1 MSNPEIY
8 MPVGIPHGSAQ
19 SQNWRDG
26 TQTRNG
32 GLHIYLTYMHLS
44 LVLQIHPSACLA
56 VGNADLS
63 PCLSIRGS
71 EQPIYLS
78 GHSSACSFI
87 RHFVVSTVIDLPVP
101 KSLKRYSNH
110 STSSNGPKQPTI
122 DPFVHRSVHAVM
134 QPCVHACIPP
144 LPSIEP
150 SIHRSIVPSLHQ
162 SICLPIYRHI
172 NPSVHPSVRPSVHV
186 LVFYLC
192 IC

>member
-78 GHSSACSFI
+78 GHSSACPFI
-87 RHFVVSTVIDLPVP
+87 RHLL
-101 KSLKRYSNH
+101 SL
-110 STSSNGPKQPTI
+110 
-122 DPFVHRSVHAVM
+122 RS
-134 QPCVHACIPP
+134 
-144 LPSIEP
+144 LT
-150 SIHRSIVPSLHQ
+150 
-162 SICLPIYRHI
+162 CLCQ
-172 NPSVHPSVRPSVHV
+172 NPSNATPIIPHPPMDQSNQPLIRLSIGPSM
-186 LVFYLC
+186 L
-192 IC
+192 